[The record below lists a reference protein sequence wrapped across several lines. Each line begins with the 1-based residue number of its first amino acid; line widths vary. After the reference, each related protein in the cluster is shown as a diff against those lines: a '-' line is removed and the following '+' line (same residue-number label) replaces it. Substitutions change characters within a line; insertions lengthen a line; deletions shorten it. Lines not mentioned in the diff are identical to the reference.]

1 MFWHISKCFK
11 IAVKGKIMNM
21 IEFMIEDLDLPLYH
35 EAFDGMLHI
44 FLFSS
49 QEAEM
54 DNDEDEKEKNRQ
66 ILRYLVKGF
75 GKKHI
80 DVIDKS
86 NGSTPLITCCEF
98 LFDHIMLTTLVEGGA
113 DVNAVNCDNGMPLN
127 IIKARMKKFP
137 DNYDL
142 QDSYDYLKRK
152 GAVRDWRKL
161 TKNPW

>member
-1 MFWHISKCFK
+1 MEYTQAGDLENFKRLFIEADDKELMFWHVSKCFK
-11 IAVKGKIMNM
+11 IAMKHKIMPL

-35 EAFDGMLHI
+35 EAFSGMLHL

-54 DNDEDEKEKNRQ
+54 DNDEDMKDINRQ
-66 ILRYLVKGF
+66 ILRYLVYGY

-80 DVIDKS
+80 DHIDKS
-86 NGSTPLITCCEF
+86 NGSTPLITCCEY
-98 LFDHIMLTTLVEGGA
+98 LFDHIMLNTLVEAGA

-127 IIKARMKKFP
+127 IIKARMKKHP

-142 QDSYDYLKRK
+142 
-152 GAVRDWRKL
+152 
-161 TKNPW
+161 